1 MGYAIIAC
9 CCEENYLHNVRR
21 AINDIKM
28 NYQPFKIQKIQS
40 QEAKKNINLTITKIQ
55 TCFECDKLDPHNE
68 FLRDNDYIFKMCV
81 NDYKESEECYCYS
94 QYGYENFCPG
104 NHGTI
109 ASL

>member
-1 MGYAIIAC
+1 MTSLFHYLLQENFIANNKHHINNFKL
-9 CCEENYLHNVRR
+9 NYNL
-21 AINDIKM
+21 DK
-28 NYQPFKIQKIQS
+28 QKIQS

-68 FLRDNDYIFKMCV
+68 FLRDNDYIFKICV

>member
-55 TCFECDKLDPHNE
+55 TCFECDKLHPDWYELLDNE
-68 FLRDNDYIFKMCV
+68 YTFKICV
-81 NDYKESEECYCYS
+81 NDFKETEECYCYS
-94 QYGYENFCPG
+94 YYGWDNYCPQ
-104 NHGTI
+104 NH
-109 ASL
+109 